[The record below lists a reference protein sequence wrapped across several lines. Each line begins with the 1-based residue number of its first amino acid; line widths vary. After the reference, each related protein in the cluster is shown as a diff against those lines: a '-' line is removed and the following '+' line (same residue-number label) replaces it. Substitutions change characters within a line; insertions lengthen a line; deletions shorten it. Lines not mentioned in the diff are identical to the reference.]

1 MLDSKKYMF
10 RCCELAQAGAG
21 SVAPNPLV
29 GAVLVYENRIIGE
42 GFHTK
47 YGAPHAEVECLQ
59 NVPEHLRQYIP
70 LATLYVN
77 LEPCCHFGK
86 TPPCTDL
93 IIQSGIR
100 KVVVAN
106 TDPFPK
112 VSGGGIRILQAAGIE
127 VITGILAKEGRWLN
141 RRFFTF
147 HEQLR
152 PYIILKWAQTQN
164 GIIGSLKGNRMLISN
179 EITQRRVHAWR
190 AEEAAILVGY
200 RTAMADNPALT
211 TRLVPGK
218 NPVRLVVDP
227 QRALSSELQI
237 FQGAA
242 PTVLLN
248 EQSALPIGEAIAFTY
263 SGTDWIKGVID
274 YCREANLQSVL
285 VEGGAATLQAFIH
298 SGCWDEIRRITNSAL
313 HPSTGI
319 PAPSLPPLQAF
330 RKESM
335 LDDQIEWFLNHTQKR
350 NSYETQ

>member
-1 MLDSKKYMF
+1 MLDSEKYMF

-21 SVAPNPLV
+21 LVAPNPLV
-29 GAVLVYENRIIGE
+29 GAVLVYENQIIGE
-42 GFHTK
+42 GFHTQ
-47 YGAPHAEVECLQ
+47 YGAPHAEVECLRS
-59 NVPEHLRQYIP
+59 VPEHLLHFIP

-93 IIQSGIR
+93 IIQSGIK

-112 VSGGGIRILQAAGIE
+112 VSGGGIRMLQAAGIE
-127 VITGILAKEGRWLN
+127 VISGILAKEGRWLN

-147 HEQLR
+147 HEQHR
-152 PYIILKWAQTQN
+152 PYIILKWAQTHN
-164 GIIGSLKGNRMLISN
+164 GFIGSLQGERMLISN
-179 EITQRRVHAWR
+179 EISQRKVHAWR

-218 NPVRLVVDP
+218 NPVRLVVDF
-227 QRALSSELQI
+227 QRTLSSQLQI

-248 EQSALPIGEAIAFTY
+248 ELSAAPIGAAIAFQY
-263 SGTDWIKGVID
+263 SGSDWIKGVND

-285 VEGGAATLQAFIH
+285 VEGGAATLQSFINL
-298 SGCWDEIRRITNSAL
+298 GCWDEIRRITNTTLHYSEGISA
-313 HPSTGI
+313 PV
-319 PAPSLPPLQAF
+319 LPPMQAT
-330 RKESM
+330 KIESM
-335 LDDQIEWFLNHTQKR
+335 LSDQIEYFINPILK
-350 NSYETQ
+350 YKK

>member
-1 MLDSKKYMF
+1 MLDSEKYMF
-10 RCCELAQAGAG
+10 RCCELAQAAAG

-29 GAVLVYENRIIGE
+29 GAVLVYENRIIAE

-47 YGAPHAEVECLQ
+47 YGAPHAEVECLK
-59 NVPEHLRQYIP
+59 NVPEHLLQFIP
-70 LATLYVN
+70 QATLYVN

-93 IIQSGIR
+93 IIRSGIR

-112 VSGGGIRILQAAGIE
+112 VSGSGIRMLQEAGIE

-147 HEQLR
+147 HEQQR
-152 PYIILKWAQTQN
+152 PYIILKWAQTHN
-164 GIIGSLKGNRMLISN
+164 GFIGSLQGKRMLISN
-179 EITQRRVHAWR
+179 EISQRKVHTWR

-200 RTAMADNPALT
+200 RTAKADNPALT
-211 TRLVPGK
+211 TRLVSGK
-218 NPVRLVVDP
+218 SPVRLVVDP
-227 QRALSSELQI
+227 RRALSSELQI

-248 EQSALPIGEAIAFTY
+248 EQSTAPIGEAIAYKY
-263 SGTDWIKGVID
+263 SGSDWVKGVFD

-298 SGCWDEIRRITNSAL
+298 SGCWDEIRRITNTAL
-313 HPSTGI
+313 HPSEGVS
-319 PAPSLPPLQAF
+319 APILPTLRAF
-330 RKESM
+330 RKENI
-335 LDDQIEWFLNHTQKR
+335 LDDQIEWFVNPTSSFLLPGT
-350 NSYETQ
+350 

>member
-1 MLDSKKYMF
+1 MLDSEKYMF

-21 SVAPNPLV
+21 LVAPNPLV

-42 GFHTK
+42 GFHTQ
-47 YGAPHAEVECLQ
+47 YGAPHAEVECLRS
-59 NVPEHLRQYIP
+59 VPEHLLHFIP

-93 IIQSGIR
+93 IIQSGIK

-112 VSGGGIRILQAAGIE
+112 VSGGGIRVLQAAGIE

-147 HEQLR
+147 HEQHR
-152 PYIILKWAQTQN
+152 PYIILKWAQTHN
-164 GIIGSLKGNRMLISN
+164 GFIGSLQGKRMLISN
-179 EITQRRVHAWR
+179 EISQRKVHTWR

-200 RTAMADNPALT
+200 RTAKVDNPALT
-211 TRLVPGK
+211 TRLLPGK

-227 QRALSSELQI
+227 RRALSSELQI

-248 EQSALPIGEAIAFTY
+248 ELSAAPIGAAISFQY
-263 SGTDWIKGVID
+263 SGSDWIKGVND

-285 VEGGAATLQAFIH
+285 VEGGAATLQSFINL
-298 SGCWDEIRRITNSAL
+298 GCWDEIRRITNTTL
-313 HPSTGI
+313 QPSTGV
-319 PAPSLPPLQAF
+319 PAPVIPSLQAF

-335 LDDQIEWFLNHTQKR
+335 LDDQIEWFANPSQITI
-350 NSYETQ
+350 